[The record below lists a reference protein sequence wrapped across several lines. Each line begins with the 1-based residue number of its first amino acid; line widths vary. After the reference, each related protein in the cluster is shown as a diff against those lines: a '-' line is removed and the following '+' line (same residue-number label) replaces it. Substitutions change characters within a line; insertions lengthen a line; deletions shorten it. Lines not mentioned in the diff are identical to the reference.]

1 MERAAELLQAAFR
14 ANGIDLEAKRES
26 EAKAGLPAFYL
37 GASKLAAAN
46 GIDPK
51 ALSRL
56 SYVHKAVG
64 LNVIIVGDNKADT
77 RRVNAG
83 VQGVFAAI

>member
-1 MERAAELLQAAFR
+1 MRDSHAAGAIFRGRITAVGDSASSVERAAELLQAAFR

-56 SYVHKAVG
+56 S
-64 LNVIIVGDNKADT
+64 
-77 RRVNAG
+77 
-83 VQGVFAAI
+83 